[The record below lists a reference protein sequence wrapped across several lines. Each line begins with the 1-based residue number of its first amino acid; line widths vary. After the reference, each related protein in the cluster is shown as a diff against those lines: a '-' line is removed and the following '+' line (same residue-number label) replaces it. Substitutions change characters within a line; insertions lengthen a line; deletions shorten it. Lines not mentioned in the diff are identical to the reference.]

1 MRMSDRGPEAPKDY
15 AESVK
20 SAAGSAL
27 DQAQGAYRQASG
39 QVQDPADQVAELIR
53 DQPLIAIGAAFVIGV
68 IVGQLLARA

>member
-1 MRMSDRGPEAPKDY
+1 MSDQGPEAPKDY

-39 QVQDPADQVAELIR
+39 QVQNATDQAADLIR
-53 DQPLIAIGAAFVIGV
+53 DQPLIAVGAAFVIG
-68 IVGQLLARA
+68 IVVGHLIARA

>member
-1 MRMSDRGPEAPKDY
+1 MSDQGPEAPKDY

-39 QVQDPADQVAELIR
+39 QVQNATDQVADLIR
-53 DQPLIAIGAAFVIGV
+53 DQPLIAVGAAFVIG
-68 IVGQLLARA
+68 IVVGHLIARA

>member
-1 MRMSDRGPEAPKDY
+1 MSDQGPEAPKDY

-27 DQAQGAYRQASG
+27 DQAQGAYSQASG
-39 QVQDPADQVAELIR
+39 QVKNATDQVADLIR
-53 DQPLIAIGAAFVIGV
+53 EQPLIAIGAAFVTGI